1 MSQTN
6 SASESQ
12 ERDILTGSAS
22 VERHATDTE
31 RPDQVAEVAEV
42 AMDFYPRASQLIYAD
57 AMDVTRAAMIRGRIL
72 SGAYN
77 TLELVDAVARRLL
90 ESGDL

>member
-6 SASESQ
+6 AASESQ
-12 ERDILTGSAS
+12 ERDILTGSRAELRS
-22 VERHATDTE
+22 STDIERSG
-31 RPDQVAEVAEV
+31 EVAI
-42 AMDFYPRASQLIYAD
+42 DFYPRVSRLSYAD
-57 AMDVTRAAMIRGRIL
+57 AMDATRSSLIRGRIL

-77 TLELVDAVARRLL
+77 TLELVDALARRLL

>member
-6 SASESQ
+6 TASEGQ
-12 ERDILTGSAS
+12 ERDILTGSPS
-22 VERHATDTE
+22 VERPVTDTK
-31 RPDQVAEVAEV
+31 RADQVGEV
-42 AMDFYPRASQLIYAD
+42 AMDFYPRASQLVYAD
-57 AMDVTRAAMIRGRIL
+57 AMDVTRTSMIRGRIL

-77 TLELVDAVARRLL
+77 TLELVDALARRLL